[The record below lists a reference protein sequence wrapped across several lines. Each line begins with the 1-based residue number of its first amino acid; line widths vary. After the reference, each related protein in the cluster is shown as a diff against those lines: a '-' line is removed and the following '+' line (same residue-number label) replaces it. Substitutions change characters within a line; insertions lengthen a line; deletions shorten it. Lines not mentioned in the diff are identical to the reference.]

1 MYHCDICNREIK
13 KKNRLGG
20 YTLCQKHRHQLY
32 KYGKFLDN
40 IPRTVHDLNDYKID
54 YAHNTVTFNMYN
66 QKSVFTASFVAD
78 LEDIEK
84 LKYHKWRLNK
94 DGYAITGG
102 KTTGRNASNVV
113 LGIDSRK
120 NNHIIDHINGNRLD
134 NRKCNLRIVTT
145 QQNALNRCQDSKSKL
160 PTKGIYWN
168 ASRNKWES
176 KIAFGGITVHFTRQ
190 NDIAVA
196 AFQRYVAEK
205 LVFREFSRTD
215 ELNKLKHLSNS
226 LSNQEKLKISLYVI
240 NKLHKY
246 NLC

>member
-13 KKNRLGG
+13 KKNKLGG
-20 YTLCQKHRHQLY
+20 YTLCQKHRHQLH

-54 YAHNTVTFNMYN
+54 YAHDTVTFNMYN
-66 QKSVFTASFVAD
+66 QKNVFTTSFIAD

-94 DGYAITGG
+94 DGYAITGQSAIS
-102 KTTGRNASNVV
+102 RNASNVI

-120 NNHIIDHINGNRLD
+120 TDLVIDHINGNRLD
-134 NRKCNLRIVTT
+134 NRKCNLRIVTR
-145 QQNALNRCQDSKSKL
+145 QQNTLNRHQDSNSKS

-168 ASRNKWES
+168 TSRNRWES
-176 KIAFGGITVHFTRQ
+176 KITFNGITTHFTRQ
-190 NDIAVA
+190 KDIAVA

-205 LVFREFSRTD
+205 LVFREFSCTD
-215 ELNKLKHLSNS
+215 ELNKLKRLSNP

-240 NKLHKY
+240 HKLHKR

>member
-20 YTLCQKHRHQLY
+20 YALCQKHRHQLH

-54 YAHNTVTFNMYN
+54 YAHDTVTFNMYN
-66 QKSVFTASFVAD
+66 QKNVFTTSFIAD

-94 DGYAITGG
+94 DGYAITGQSAIS
-102 KTTGRNASNVV
+102 RNASNVI

-120 NNHIIDHINGNRLD
+120 TDLVIDHINGNRLD
-134 NRKCNLRIVTT
+134 NRKCNLRIVTR
-145 QQNALNRCQDSKSKL
+145 QQNTLNRHQDSNSKS

-168 ASRNKWES
+168 ASRNRWES
-176 KIAFGGITVHFTRQ
+176 KITFNGITTHFTRQ
-190 NDIAVA
+190 KDIAVA

-205 LVFREFSRTD
+205 LVFREFSCTD
-215 ELNKLKHLSNS
+215 ELNKLKRLSNP

-240 NKLHKY
+240 HKLHKR

>member
-84 LKYHKWRLNK
+84 LKYRKWRLNK

-102 KTTGRNASNVV
+102 KVTGRNASNVV
-113 LGIDSRK
+113 LGIDSR
-120 NNHIIDHINGNRLD
+120 NNNLIIDHINGNRLD
-134 NRKCNLRIVTT
+134 NRKCNLRIVTI
-145 QQNALNRCQDSKSKL
+145 QQNALNRRQDSNSKS

-168 ASRNKWES
+168 ASRSKWES
-176 KIAFGGITVHFTRQ
+176 KIAFNGIAVHFTRQ
-190 NDIAVA
+190 KDIAAA

-215 ELNKLKHLSNS
+215 ELNKLKRLSNS

>member
-84 LKYHKWRLNK
+84 LKYRKWRLSK

-102 KTTGRNASNVV
+102 KVTGRNASNVV

-120 NNHIIDHINGNRLD
+120 NDLIIDHINGNRLD
-134 NRKCNLRIVTT
+134 NRKCNLRIVTI
-145 QQNALNRCQDSKSKL
+145 QQNALNRRQDSNSKS

-176 KIAFGGITVHFTRQ
+176 KIAFNGIAVHFTRQ
-190 NDIAVA
+190 KDIAAA

-215 ELNKLKHLSNS
+215 ELNKLKRLSNS